1 MSLVNAG
8 VEGGA
13 LLLELAAPDRRT
25 GSGLD
30 SLLSGLSIDA
40 ATLVRSVRARARLG
54 EGYDEKRGELIFLAG
69 GVELG
74 RLQLR
79 AGPLPRLCVGDS
91 VEEISGL
98 AAAQA
103 AAEKLRALASRVPQ
117 LDLFG
122 K

>member
-1 MSLVNAG
+1 
-8 VEGGA
+8 VE
-13 LLLELAAPDRRT
+13 
-25 GSGLD
+25 LD
-30 SLLSGLSIDA
+30 ALLSGLGHDA

-54 EGYDEKRGELIFLAG
+54 ERYDEKRGELIFLAG

-74 RLQLR
+74 RLLLR
-79 AGPLPRLCVGDS
+79 AGPLPKLLIGDS
-91 VEEISGL
+91 LDEITGL

-103 AAEKLRALASRVPQ
+103 AAEKLRALANRVPQ